1 MHVRHIL
8 PMAVITIL
16 SLYGCGDGP
25 TDDADNT
32 AEHQPA
38 AVAPDQAGIS
48 WYDGNIDEAFAA
60 AKEQRK
66 PVFLYWGEEW
76 CPFCNR
82 LEAKVFTRDE
92 FIALSHEF
100 IALYLGTDTE
110 EKIEYGDR
118 FGIRGFPTVIVFD
131 PDGVPLTRIDGGS
144 DIEQY
149 ARVLETTLGEVRPIG
164 ELVRSVQAGEQL
176 TEGEWTVL
184 ASYSWR
190 HESDLV
196 LDEDEDKHALM
207 RAFAEHVPD
216 DMPDIKHQ
224 MAMLELSAW
233 LDDDDRDMALAPSY
247 RNYLQA
253 VLADENRMEESLS
266 DIAFSGGEIIN
277 LVMPEEQRAEFQ
289 TRILDDVVVALEDPS
304 TIPLERIEL
313 LLGWVNVSTATL
325 GEDETLSDAEL
336 DWLQAR
342 AEAARQALPADQ
354 LQTGIFYLSSIYRQT
369 GLVERRR
376 DVLKQGIAEAQA
388 PYYFMVSLSRLE
400 RSENNLDEA
409 LGWCGKAWEASNGP
423 VTRAR
428 WGNAYLS
435 CLVELSPEDVVRIRD
450 TGLQVLAEIAD
461 QDNWA
466 ENHARTLSRLSAS
479 LLEWS
484 EAAESVERQATLDTI
499 RAEMQRYCKST
510 GPADQQPASCENFL
524 VIADSA

>member
-1 MHVRHIL
+1 MNVRHIL

-16 SLYGCGDGP
+16 SLYGCGDAP
-25 TDDADNT
+25 SDDAVNT
-32 AEHQPA
+32 AEQPLTA
-38 AVAPDQAGIS
+38 AAPDQASIR
-48 WYDGNIDEAFAA
+48 WFDGSIDEAFAA

-131 PDGVPLTRIDGGS
+131 PDGVPITRIDGGA

-149 ARVLETTLGEVRPIG
+149 ARVLETTLGEVRPVG
-164 ELVRSVQAGEQL
+164 ELVHSVQAGEQL
-176 TEGEWTVL
+176 TGGEWTVL
-184 ASYSWR
+184 ASYPWR
-190 HESDLV
+190 YQADLV
-196 LDEDEDKHALM
+196 LDEDADKHALM
-207 RAFAEHVPD
+207 KTFAERAPD
-216 DMPDIKHQ
+216 DMPDIRHQ

-233 LDDDDRDMALAPSY
+233 LEDDDRDMALAPY
-247 RNYLQA
+247 YWNYLQA
-253 VLADENRMEESLS
+253 VMANEQRMEESFS
-266 DIAFSGGEIIN
+266 DIAFSGGDIIN
-277 LVMPEEQRAEFQ
+277 FVLPEEQQAGFRS
-289 TRILDDVVVALEDPS
+289 RILDDIVVALDDPS

-313 LLGWVNVSTATL
+313 LMGWLNVSTATL

-336 DWLQAR
+336 DWLQAQ

-354 LQTGIFYLSSIYRQT
+354 LQTGIFYLSSIYRQA
-369 GLVERRR
+369 GLVEQRRN
-376 DVLKQGIAEAQA
+376 VLKQGIAEAQA

-400 RSENNLDEA
+400 RSENNPDEA
-409 LGWCGKAWEASNGP
+409 LGWCGKAWEASTGP

-428 WGNAYLS
+428 WGNAYLN
-435 CLVELSPEDVVRIRD
+435 CLVELSPDDVATIRD
-450 TGLQVLAEIAD
+450 TGLQILAEIAD

-466 ENHARTLSRLSAS
+466 ENHARNLTRLSTS

-484 EAAESVERQATLDTI
+484 EATESAERLAALDTI
-499 RAEMQRYCKST
+499 RGEMQRYCKSAGT
-510 GPADQQPASCENFL
+510 ADQQPTSCENFL
-524 VIADSA
+524 VAADSA